1 MVDIVGQPVHRF
13 SLFLHRD
20 TKPVI
25 GLRSVPV
32 PQLKEIFS
40 ERLVAEANLGT
51 TLVEPSAA
59 ADDPRDGH
67 DPIVDQ
73 PGLDSALDGD
83 ERRLDHDRVVPLV
96 EEV

>member
-1 MVDIVGQPVHRF
+1 
-13 SLFLHRD
+13 
-20 TKPVI
+20 
-25 GLRSVPV
+25 
-32 PQLKEIFS
+32 
-40 ERLVAEANLGT
+40 
-51 TLVEPSAA
+51 LVEPSAA